1 MRTINEIIVHCTG
14 TRAGKQLTA
23 AQIRHYHMK
32 HRGWRDIGY
41 HYVVLLDGSTQ
52 TGRPLEQAGA
62 HCTGHNAHSIGV
74 CYVGGLDDNGR
85 AADTRTAAQKAALR
99 TLVAQLLS
107 QFPGASVHGHRDFAR
122 KDCPCFDAVT
132 EYADL
137 SHKKTTRYD

>member
-1 MRTINEIIVHCTG
+1 M
-14 TRAGKQLTA
+14 
-23 AQIRHYHMK
+23 
-32 HRGWRDIGY
+32 
-41 HYVVLLDGSTQ
+41 
-52 TGRPLEQAGA
+52 
-62 HCTGHNAHSIGV
+62 

-137 SHKKTTRYD
+137 SHTKNNPL